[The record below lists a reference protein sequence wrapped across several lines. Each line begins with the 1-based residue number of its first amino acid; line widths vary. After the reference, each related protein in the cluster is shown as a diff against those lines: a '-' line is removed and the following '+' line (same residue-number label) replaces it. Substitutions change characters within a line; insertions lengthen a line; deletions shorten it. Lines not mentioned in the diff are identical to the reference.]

1 MTAEQWRLAEDILR
15 ARHMLDGTAYT
26 AADVQRLARGIAL
39 RSWLERELCEVA
51 KTMKGERHGQCD

>member
-15 ARHMLDGTAYT
+15 ACHMLDGTAYT
-26 AADVQRLARGIAL
+26 ANDVERLARNIAV
-39 RSWLERELCEVA
+39 RSWVERKLCEVA